1 MAVHSALTDLAGTLE
16 PAIPD
21 PAQRPRVVQGR
32 RDRVLADGPQI
43 VAEGLAEKVLHGWL
57 QNRHQTLFPLTVN
70 LRSLRPEQGEVLA
83 QWLAVAALAT
93 HETGQ
98 TARDWLASV
107 GANAAL
113 VARFDTALADPPPL
127 HTALGNVAH
136 SGLAAYAYVAALV
149 ATDPRD
155 PATSPF
161 LDYVAARLALPTTVV
176 RSAVRRYRR

>member
-1 MAVHSALTDLAGTLE
+1 MTGRDQPPGLTDPTALL
-16 PAIPD
+16 D
-21 PAQRPRVVQGR
+21 PAPRARVVQGR
-32 RDRVLADGPQI
+32 RDRVLADGPQM
-43 VAEGLAEKVLHGWL
+43 VADSLASKVLHGWL

-93 HETGQ
+93 HGMGGS
-98 TARDWLASV
+98 AREWLASV
-107 GANAAL
+107 GADAPVLAG
-113 VARFDTALADPPPL
+113 FDVALASPPPL
-127 HTALGNVAH
+127 HAALASVAH
-136 SGLAAYAYVAALV
+136 AGLAAYAYVAALI

-155 PATSPF
+155 PATQPF